1 MRLPRISCSATEEVS
16 GAVASVT
23 VEQMLTV
30 SATVEASPAIGQMYF
45 ERALDDVRDLLGK
58 TLLMELVSSE
68 LDASEYSSD
77 TVRTYLMSSLARH
90 STRAT
95 HASSIPPSTST
106 MDERHACMLLVAAP
120 T

>member
-30 SATVEASPAIGQMYF
+30 RATVEASPAVGQMYF
-45 ERALDDVRDLLGK
+45 ERALDDVHDLLGK

-68 LDASEYSSD
+68 LDASEHRPYVPHLVVGL
-77 TVRTYLMSSLARH
+77 TQHARH
-90 STRAT
+90 TRVIYIYPLQFNDGWAPCMHAAT
-95 HASSIPPSTST
+95 SCSNLS
-106 MDERHACMLLVAAP
+106 
-120 T
+120 